1 MKNKLSNGA
10 NKIVIWIMN
19 IVIIVLSLIL
29 FVMIFLVIAE
39 FHRAFD
45 WEKSTDSFGY
55 YMSSEEYFQI
65 TPVYHSN
72 IANGY
77 KPDAETAE
85 YYGVAQYFEAALLYN
100 AYTQVGNEEMAQV
113 FEEKMQDAKQE
124 MGDWDMAVPS
134 IHEQLG
140 IEE

>member
-19 IVIIVLSLIL
+19 IVIVVLSLIL

-39 FHRAFD
+39 FRRAFD

-55 YMSSEEYFQI
+55 YMRSEEYFQI
-65 TPVYHSN
+65 TPIYHN
-72 IANGY
+72 NVANGY

-85 YYGVAQYFEAALLYN
+85 YYGVAKYFEAALIYN
-100 AYTQVGNEEMAQV
+100 AYMETGNEEMAQV
-113 FEEKMQDAKQE
+113 YKEKMQAAKPE
-124 MGDWDMAVPS
+124 MGGWDMAIPS
-134 IHEQLG
+134 IHKQLG
-140 IEE
+140 IDE